1 MNTHKF
7 MKMSEH
13 SYYIVDELINRLVEL
28 KEQSD
33 KKGETLVYIKEI
45 YASDE
50 YLHISDVRLDG
61 DGDIIIEDNIR
72 P

>member
-1 MNTHKF
+1 MNENSCY
-7 MKMSEH
+7 M
-13 SYYIVDELINRLVEL
+13 VDELIDRLTEL
-28 KEQSD
+28 KEQSS